1 MSEVLFMCSALLV
14 DVAGVVP
21 VESNVVHV
29 LIAVGW
35 CLVCSDSEFPGGL
48 DLEVFGNSCHRR
60 QAGLCSSHTT
70 GFLLRPGVVVLEC
83 MGEVGF
89 RNVN

>member
-21 VESNVVHV
+21 VESDVVHV
-29 LIAVGW
+29 LITVSAAIANFREVW
-35 CLVCSDSEFPGGL
+35 ISKSLVIHVIEG
-48 DLEVFGNSCHRR
+48 
-60 QAGLCSSHTT
+60 TT
-70 GFLLRPGVVVLEC
+70 GFLLRPGVVALEC